1 MLHKAYIPER
11 EQIIEVIGTVRY
23 DDGLHFVFWDQNFCK
38 YDDVHVGDC
47 VPYDGEML
55 PQKGSV
61 PKLMSLEI
69 DGVEYDPSLCDDCD
83 ARAKCFPSMF
93 QRPVEGS
100 DTADAFAQFAQ
111 FAQDVP
117 VVPRGVDPRGDG
129 QFDGGPTGG
138 FDGQ

>member
-69 DGVEYDPSLCDDCD
+69 DGAEYDSSLCDDCD
-83 ARAKCFPSMF
+83 AKARCFPSMF
-93 QRPVEGS
+93 QRPVEGG
-100 DTADAFAQFAQ
+100 DTAD
-111 FAQDVP
+111 VLVMP
-117 VVPRGVDPRGDG
+117 PGVDPRGDG